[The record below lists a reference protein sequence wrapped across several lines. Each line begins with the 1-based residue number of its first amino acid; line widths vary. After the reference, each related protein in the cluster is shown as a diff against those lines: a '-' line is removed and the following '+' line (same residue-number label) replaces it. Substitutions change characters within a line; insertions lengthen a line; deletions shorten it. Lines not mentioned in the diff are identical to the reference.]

1 MTQKV
6 KKLRY
11 ILYARKSSESED
23 RQVLSIDSQVDEL
36 KRIALNEGIEIAN
49 VLVESRSAK
58 TLGRPVFA
66 ELIERLV
73 AGKADGILCWKLD
86 RLARNFIDGGKI
98 IEMVQHGAIQHIR
111 TFERNY
117 YPADNVLLMS
127 VEFGMANQYSRDL
140 SVNVERGMRRKAEMG
155 WYPVMP
161 PLGYLNSKTKGRG
174 KNDIQEDA
182 ERFMLV
188 RRMWNTFL
196 TGAYNVQRVWE
207 MAAHEWGLTTR
218 KGHKIARSTAY
229 QIFTNP
235 FYYGSYEWPKRS
247 GNYYQGAHK
256 PMISVEEYDRAQIL
270 LGRKGRPRYKTQEF
284 AFTGV
289 MKCANCGAAI
299 TAEEKHKLLRAGDIA
314 HYIYYH
320 CTKRKD
326 PHCKEKSLTET
337 KLTEQMGKKLL
348 ALKIPDEFHTWAMKW
363 FESEQEREVES
374 RGAILATQRKAYD
387 DILKRLDRYMEM
399 RAREEITETEYR
411 EKRGELLKEKA
422 RYMALLNDTDHNAT
436 KWYTNMDNAFKF
448 VKRAEE
454 KFKTGTLEERR
465 EIFLSLGSNFLL
477 KYREVLLD
485 MDDTLLPMQKMAAE
499 VQAVHHRLEP
509 TKKDY
514 AQRDLEHVYSKNPKL
529 CAGLDSNQRSR
540 DDNAFTAHPV

>member
-36 KRIALNEGIEIAN
+36 KRIALNEGIEIAD

-73 AGKADGILCWKLD
+73 AGKAEGILCWKLD

-140 SVNVERGMRRKAEMG
+140 SVNVARGMRRRAEMG

-174 KNDIQEDA
+174 NNDIYKDP
-182 ERFMLV
+182 ERYILV
-188 RRMWNTFL
+188 RRMWDSLL
-196 TGAYNVQRVWE
+196 TGAYNVKQVWE
-207 MAAHEWGLTTR
+207 MAVKDFGITTR
-218 KGHKIARSTAY
+218 KGNKLACSTAY

-235 FYYGSYEWPKRS
+235 FYYGSYEWPRGS
-247 GNYYQGAHK
+247 GNWYQGKHE
-256 PMISVEEYDRAQIL
+256 PMVSIAEYDRVQLL
-270 LGRKGRPRYKTQEF
+270 LGRKGRPRPKTHSF

-289 MKCANCGAAI
+289 MKCAPCGAGI
-299 TAEEKHKLLRAGDIA
+299 TAEDKYKLLRNGDTA
-314 HYIYYH
+314 HYTYYH

-326 PHCKEKSLTET
+326 PDCPEKSLTET
-337 KLTEQMGKKLL
+337 KLSDQICEKLL
-348 ALKIPDEFHTWAMKW
+348 ALKIPAEFHTWAMKL

-387 DILKRLDRYMEM
+387 EVLKRLDRYMEM

-411 EKRGELLKEKA
+411 EKRTHLLKEKA
-422 RYMALLNDTDHNAT
+422 RYMELLNDTDRNT
-436 KWYTNMDNAFKF
+436 TQWYKNMDSGFKF

-454 KFKTGTLEERR
+454 KFKTGTPEERR
-465 EIFLSLGSNFLL
+465 EILLSLGSNFFLH
-477 KYREVLLD
+477 YRKLLLD
-485 MDDTLLPMQKMAAE
+485 IDETLLPMEKLATE
-499 VQAVHHRLEP
+499 VQAIHSRLEP
-509 TKKDY
+509 PEKTY
-514 AQRDLEHVYSKNPKL
+514 SERDLERVYSKNPTL
-529 CAGLDSNQRSR
+529 CAHLDSNQGPS
-540 DDNAFTAHPV
+540 P